1 MRKVWPLLLLVIP
14 LHSIHSQEVKHAPTV
29 EQCRADLRLR
39 MSKVLPVH
47 SRGVDDVMFVE
58 LIDWDHE
65 LYQCRTVD
73 VNLMYQ
79 YANVGGAV
87 AQEQKLR
94 LLDFVKRH
102 DLLGQ
107 FLAEDAPGKR

>member
-1 MRKVWPLLLLVIP
+1 
-14 LHSIHSQEVKHAPTV
+14 
-29 EQCRADLRLR
+29 
-39 MSKVLPVH
+39 
-47 SRGVDDVMFVE
+47 
-58 LIDWDHE
+58 
-65 LYQCRTVD
+65 
-73 VNLMYQ
+73 MYQ

-94 LLDFVKRH
+94 LVDFVKRH